1 MPEEREIRPR
11 QMKIFVKDLERFG
24 HTPGCSQCEHVLKYR
39 QNRPGLSHTPQCR
52 ERVMKAMA
60 ETDDM
65 RYRVEGQE
73 ERLTRYLSE
82 RVEASDVRESN
93 GRPGSSDDPSAGGLP
108 QDISGLPPREH
119 QTHPGSVRGVIGIP
133 ADEELSET
141 QRGPQHHDDEV
152 PTNNQD
158 ADMGEYMDADE
169 PMDADIFDDEPMEI
183 HLLEDTMS
191 EIMISQMGGN
201 ARNYIRERKA
211 AWHRMVSEV
220 YSPPRVTA
228 LAKAMPSFGII
239 PGMAMDLTVAGRD
252 GVCWDFDRPEIREKA

>member
-1 MPEEREIRPR
+1 MGERWHIQKLAGIRATPWSLHQPRDQEAIFREPHEGHPPMLEEREIRPR

-82 RVEASDVRESN
+82 RVEASDVRESS
-93 GRPGSSDDPSAGGLP
+93 GRPGSSGDPSAGGLP

-141 QRGPQHHDDEV
+141 QVLGV
-152 PTNNQD
+152 
-158 ADMGEYMDADE
+158 
-169 PMDADIFDDEPMEI
+169 
-183 HLLEDTMS
+183 
-191 EIMISQMGGN
+191 
-201 ARNYIRERKA
+201 
-211 AWHRMVSEV
+211 
-220 YSPPRVTA
+220 PRVFGFT
-228 LAKAMPSFGII
+228 LVPS
-239 PGMAMDLTVAGRD
+239 GRMYPCLSS
-252 GVCWDFDRPEIREKA
+252 GAPVHG